1 MALKDILDT
10 AARRSTKPKSE
21 TEVTT
26 DRIRACMSE
35 MRKLIAYWRVYPDR
49 FVDFLCSLNP
59 NNTFKLYYYQRV
71 YLRCVMRHQLCY
83 CVFPR
88 GYSKSFLG
96 DLALILKAI
105 LYPGAQLFAVASG
118 KEQSANILKEK
129 VETICGLIPA
139 VEKEIIWDNRNSG
152 SKKKTVATK
161 DSVTYSFKNGSSI
174 RNIAASEN
182 SRGLRFHSGLVEE
195 CAMFDDQSILN
206 EVIIPTMNVKRSI
219 NGEVDDNEVLNQS
232 QLFITTAGY
241 KNSFSYEK
249 LLQIFAQ
256 MVARPQ
262 KAIIIGGTWR
272 VEKTGALL
280 KRSERL
286 ASGVL
291 IKNVKANGRRE

>member
-1 MALKDILDT
+1 M
-10 AARRSTKPKSE
+10 
-21 TEVTT
+21 
-26 DRIRACMSE
+26 
-35 MRKLIAYWRVYPDR
+35 
-49 FVDFLCSLNP
+49 
-59 NNTFKLYYYQRV
+59 
-71 YLRCVMRHQLCY
+71 
-83 CVFPR
+83 
-88 GYSKSFLG
+88 
-96 DLALILKAI
+96 ILKAI

-139 VEKEIIWDNRNSG
+139 IEKEIIWDNRNSG

-182 SRGLRFHSGLVEE
+182 SRGLRFHSGLIEE

-272 VEKTGALL
+272 VKKTGALL
-280 KRSERL
+280 KHSERL

-291 IKNVKANGRRE
+291 TKNVKANGRRE

>member
-1 MALKDILDT
+1 M
-10 AARRSTKPKSE
+10 
-21 TEVTT
+21 
-26 DRIRACMSE
+26 
-35 MRKLIAYWRVYPDR
+35 
-49 FVDFLCSLNP
+49 
-59 NNTFKLYYYQRV
+59 
-71 YLRCVMRHQLCY
+71 
-83 CVFPR
+83 

-105 LYPGAQLFAVASG
+105 LYPGAQLFTVASG

-139 VEKEIIWDNRNSG
+139 IEKEIIWDNRNSG

-182 SRGLRFHSGLVEE
+182 SRGLRFHSGLIEE
-195 CAMFDDQSILN
+195 CAMFEDQSILN
-206 EVIIPTMNVKRSI
+206 TVILPTMNVKRPI
-219 NGEVDDNEVLNQS
+219 NGIVDDKEVLNQS
-232 QLFITTAGY
+232 QLYITTSGY

-256 MVARPQ
+256 MVARPE

-272 VEKTGALL
+272 VK
-280 KRSERL
+280 KQP
-286 ASGVL
+286 
-291 IKNVKANGRRE
+291 GRA

>member
-1 MALKDILDT
+1 M
-10 AARRSTKPKSE
+10 
-21 TEVTT
+21 
-26 DRIRACMSE
+26 
-35 MRKLIAYWRVYPDR
+35 
-49 FVDFLCSLNP
+49 
-59 NNTFKLYYYQRV
+59 
-71 YLRCVMRHQLCY
+71 
-83 CVFPR
+83 
-88 GYSKSFLG
+88 
-96 DLALILKAI
+96 
-105 LYPGAQLFAVASG
+105 ASG

-139 VEKEIIWDNRNSG
+139 IEKEIIWDNRNSG

-182 SRGLRFHSGLVEE
+182 SRGLRFHSGLIEE

-272 VEKTGALL
+272 VKKTGALL
-280 KRSERL
+280 KHSERL

-291 IKNVKANGRRE
+291 TKNVKANGRRE